1 MPGQDF
7 TANHASINISYTSSH
22 LWPAN
27 WATGLVQFIIHILQ
41 LIFPEA
47 LFLEQLGHL
56 FSGNWIEAHI
66 RASAQLGKP
75 LILSEFGHTRD
86 TAR

>member
-1 MPGQDF
+1 MTGQDF
-7 TANHASINISYTSSH
+7 SANHQSINISYTSSH

-27 WATGLVQFIIHILQ
+27 WAAAGGLAV
-41 LIFPEA
+41 IFPEA
-47 LFLEQLGHL
+47 